1 MHNFVLYDISDN
13 MYAIFHDGK
22 YVTINTADITKIG
35 YYVVKFLSELYTLQ
49 DEKKVDK
56 KFIKVSKF
64 IVKPV
69 YLSIVKSNTKKLEL
83 KRVSS

>member
-1 MHNFVLYDISDN
+1 
-13 MYAIFHDGK
+13 MYAAFHDGK
-22 YVTINTADITKIG
+22 YVTINTADTTKIG
-35 YYVVKFLSELYTLQ
+35 YYVVKFLSERYTLQ

-56 KFIKVSKF
+56 KFIKVSKI

-69 YLSIVKSNTKKLEL
+69 YLSIIKSNKKKLEL